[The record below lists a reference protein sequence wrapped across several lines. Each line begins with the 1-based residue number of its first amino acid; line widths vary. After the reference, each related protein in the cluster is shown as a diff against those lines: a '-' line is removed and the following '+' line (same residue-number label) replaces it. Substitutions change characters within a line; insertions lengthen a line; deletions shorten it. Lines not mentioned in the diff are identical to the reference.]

1 MSFRDF
7 KDLRRITSS
16 DKVLRDKP
24 FNIAKNSG
32 FDGCQRGLAPKVYTF
47 FKKTLKVLILHQ
59 LIQLA
64 MLLKLKLCQ
73 ISHYQKIYTNQ
84 SLKNLEA

>member
-47 FKKTLKVLILHQ
+47 F
-59 LIQLA
+59 
-64 MLLKLKLCQ
+64 
-73 ISHYQKIYTNQ
+73 
-84 SLKNLEA
+84 